1 MANKLTQMYQIRRII
16 QLQIQGISR
25 SEIAR
30 TQGLSRNTVRHYLDL
45 FKSYCKPA
53 EPSPKHQALHERFKN
68 YEQELSRVGVSRQL
82 LWLEYRKEHP
92 DGVQFS
98 QFCNL
103 FRQWQKHQQVVMH
116 LERSAAAA

>member
-1 MANKLTQMYQIRRII
+1 VS
-16 QLQIQGISR
+16 G
-25 SEIAR
+25 
-30 TQGLSRNTVRHYLDL
+30 
-45 FKSYCKPA
+45 KPA
-53 EPSPKHQALHERFKN
+53 EPSPKHQVLHERFKN

-82 LWLEYRKEHP
+82 LWLEYRKEHS

-116 LERSAAAA
+116 LEHKAGEKLFIDFSDRRCGRQQVVLD